1 MATVES
7 VTNPLLGILGRLPP
21 FVAASVDVEAEE
33 GEGAQLI
40 LVDIIVIATISEA
53 RPPQSNAATSSFRHH
68 FSLSLSLS
76 FHFLNL
82 SLSCDHRGFSI
93 SLLPSVSHLRVC
105 QIGLGVH
112 YIRPR
117 IAPDVN

>member
-21 FVAASVDVEAEE
+21 FVAASVDVEAEEGE

-68 FSLSLSLS
+68 FSLSLSL
-76 FHFLNL
+76 FP
-82 SLSCDHRGFSI
+82 
-93 SLLPSVSHLRVC
+93 LP
-105 QIGLGVH
+105 
-112 YIRPR
+112 
-117 IAPDVN
+117 

>member
-21 FVAASVDVEAEE
+21 FVAASVD
-33 GEGAQLI
+33 AQLI

-68 FSLSLSLS
+68 FSLSLS

-93 SLLPSVSHLRVC
+93 SLLPSVSLALT
-105 QIGLGVH
+105 GL
-112 YIRPR
+112 
-117 IAPDVN
+117 PDRARRALHPPSDRA

>member
-68 FSLSLSLS
+68 FSLSLS

-93 SLLPSVSHLRVC
+93 SLLPSVSLALT
-105 QIGLGVH
+105 GL
-112 YIRPR
+112 
-117 IAPDVN
+117 PDRARRALHPPSDRA